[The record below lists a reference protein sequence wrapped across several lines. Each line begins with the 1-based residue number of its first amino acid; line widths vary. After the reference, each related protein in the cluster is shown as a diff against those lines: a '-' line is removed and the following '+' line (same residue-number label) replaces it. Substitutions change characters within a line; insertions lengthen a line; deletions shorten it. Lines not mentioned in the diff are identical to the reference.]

1 MARRTLSLRGRILAA
16 GASVAATGAL
26 IGVMAVGD
34 HSADASSTPS
44 TSSSSRSRA
53 GDGTSDGTSATPRD
67 PQSSTGGGFATP
79 GDDSEAQQPQAQ
91 TRTGGS

>member
-26 IGVMAVGD
+26 IGLMATGG
-34 HSADASSTPS
+34 HPADASSP
-44 TSSSSRSRA
+44 SSSSAATSRA
-53 GDGTSDGTSATPRD
+53 GDPTSATPND
-67 PQSSTGGGFATP
+67 PQSSTGGGSTTS
-79 GDDSEAQQPQAQ
+79 GDASSTQQPQPQ